1 MLLLSFLLLERIL
14 QCPCLYASFA
24 VDTNFRSETY
34 NSLSP
39 GYVPM
44 LPSLLLGGPE
54 KLAFSALKLAVHSFP
69 SKIHKVGRAF
79 RSSEVQQTEDEHLPF
94 SSHTLDSSMSTLC
107 QIQAPRGQLSYLELA
122 VFFLRVQLGASEM
135 HGLFSYWARYCDN

>member
-1 MLLLSFLLLERIL
+1 MSLPLCIICCRYKFSVGDIQFTESGLCTHAAFLT
-14 QCPCLYASFA
+14 A
-24 VDTNFRSETY
+24 
-34 NSLSP
+34 
-39 GYVPM
+39 
-44 LPSLLLGGPE
+44 GGAR
-54 KLAFSALKLAVHSFP
+54 KAGISALKLAVHSFP